1 MQNIIIKPNTPIET
15 LRNVG
20 IVPDWMAKD
29 CEQHGMYE
37 AENIL
42 CEWDWEDGWDLGD
55 GYDKTQLEILAKVR
69 NIIRN
74 ALGY

>member
-1 MQNIIIKPNTPIET
+1 MQYIEIKPSTPIDS
-15 LRNVG
+15 LRKAG

-29 CEQHGMYE
+29 CELHGMYE

-55 GYDKTQLEILAKVR
+55 GYNKDQLETLKKIR
-69 NIIRN
+69 GIIHD

>member
-1 MQNIIIKPNTPIET
+1 MQKLEIKPSTPIKA
-15 LRNVG
+15 LQKAG
-20 IVPDWMAKD
+20 IVPEWMAED
-29 CEQHGMYE
+29 CELHGMYE

-55 GYDKTQLEILAKVR
+55 GYDKSQLETLARVR
-69 NIIRN
+69 EIIHN

>member
-1 MQNIIIKPNTPIET
+1 MQNIEIKPSTSIET
-15 LRNVG
+15 LRKAG
-20 IVPDWMAKD
+20 IIPDWMAED
-29 CEQHGMYE
+29 CEEHGMYE

-55 GYDKTQLEILAKVR
+55 GYSNAQLKVLAKVR
-69 NIIRN
+69 DIIHN

>member
-1 MQNIIIKPNTPIET
+1 MHNIVINASTPIET
-15 LRNVG
+15 LRKAG
-20 IVPDWMAKD
+20 IVPEWMAEE
-29 CEQHGMYE
+29 CEEHGMYE

-55 GYDKTQLEILAKVR
+55 GYDKDQLEILANVR
-69 NIIRN
+69 HIIHN

>member
-1 MQNIIIKPNTPIET
+1 MQNIIIKSNTPIET
-15 LRNVG
+15 LRIAG

-29 CEQHGMYE
+29 CDLHGMYE

-55 GYDKTQLEILAKVR
+55 GYNKEQLEILAKVR
-69 NIIRN
+69 DIIHD

>member
-1 MQNIIIKPNTPIET
+1 MQNISIKPDTPIED
-15 LRNVG
+15 LRKAG
-20 IVPDWMAKD
+20 IVPDWMAED
-29 CEQHGMYE
+29 CDLHGMYE

-55 GYDKTQLEILAKVR
+55 GYDKDQLEILAKVR
-69 NIIRN
+69 TLIHN

>member
-1 MQNIIIKPNTPIET
+1 MQNISIKPDTPIED
-15 LRNVG
+15 LRKAG
-20 IVPDWMAKD
+20 IVPDWMAED
-29 CEQHGMYE
+29 CDLHGMYE

-55 GYDKTQLEILAKVR
+55 EYNKDQLEVLAKVR
-69 NIIRN
+69 TLIHN